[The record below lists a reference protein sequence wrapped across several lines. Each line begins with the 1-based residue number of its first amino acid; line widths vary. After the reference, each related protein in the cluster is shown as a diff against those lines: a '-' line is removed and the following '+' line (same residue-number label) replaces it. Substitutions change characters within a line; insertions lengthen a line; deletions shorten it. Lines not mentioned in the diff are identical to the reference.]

1 MRGQLTGLWRAADGQ
16 PLSWRNPQRFSWS
29 VREPGVPTGVTA
41 GPWGCQ
47 PPLPRTLHAG
57 ACVSLTT
64 TSACFKEG
72 GHRGET
78 SLLLSRTTQRPPT
91 PRCVLLGASEV
102 QTAVLM
108 MPSRYVNGLASPP
121 D

>member
-29 VREPGVPTGVTA
+29 VGEPGVPTGVTA

-72 GHRGET
+72 GIEG
-78 SLLLSRTTQRPPT
+78 RPHCFCPEQLKG
-91 PRCVLLGASEV
+91 PRLLGVFSWV
-102 QTAVLM
+102 PLKFKQLF
-108 MPSRYVNGLASPP
+108 
-121 D
+121 